1 MGSQTGA
8 TPTARAVSLQQ
19 YRYIIV
25 CLVHLHE
32 GSQAWTDPMENT
44 HQERINSLTPRAQ
57 RQPPPPRGQP
67 PPQPPPGPSTPRNP
81 PSRSGVGGAGHLIH
95 LGRDVSQPQTSSTSR
110 DVAPRRPRVLPLHE
124 VERGTVPEPAYL
136 LVVEGL
142 VDGDF
147 ERLAVGVGDLEREGH
162 SGLEVLEAGD

>member
-1 MGSQTGA
+1 MRKEADDDHYKHKRKRTVK
-8 TPTARAVSLQQ
+8 PTSSSA
-19 YRYIIV
+19 
-25 CLVHLHE
+25 
-32 GSQAWTDPMENT
+32 
-44 HQERINSLTPRAQ
+44 
-57 RQPPPPRGQP
+57 RQPPRIRRLGRRRRGTLRLDLA
-67 PPQPPPGPSTPRNP
+67 S
-81 PSRSGVGGAGHLIH
+81 VGLVIIIH
-95 LGRDVSQPQTSSTSR
+95 LGRDASQPQTSSTSR